1 MHGALFESV
10 WLWVWSHQRTQGS
23 TFRVVRS
30 GSRIGH
36 GCGHTKGHKEALF
49 EWSGSRIGHG
59 CGYIKGTR
67 KHFSSGQASM
77 GLVSHHI
84 RSGKKRSMHLD
95 IFIFLIFTFII
106 EAASSTAYIRSG
118 CRQQSK

>member
-1 MHGALFESV
+1 M
-10 WLWVWSHQRTQGS
+10 WLHQRVQGS

-36 GCGHTKGHKEALF
+36 ECGHIKGYKEALF

-59 CGYIKGTR
+59 CGYIKGYTR

-84 RSGKKRSMHLD
+84 CSGKKRSMHLD
-95 IFIFLIFTFII
+95 IFIFLIFAFLI

-118 CRQQSK
+118 CRQQGKQNV